1 MIDSVVISGVI
12 TPSTPA
18 AKIGAEV
25 WINNTCV
32 INCEHVDSA
41 ISFEHTLSDNDGEH
55 ELRIVMKHKQAAH
68 TQLDE
73 QGNIVQ
79 DAVLTLSDLE
89 FDNLNVMQIVTERA
103 EYCHDFNGSQSLGTH
118 RCYGDMGC
126 NGTVSLKFST
136 PVYLWLLEHM

>member
-12 TPSTPA
+12 TPSSVDA
-18 AKIGAEV
+18 IIGAEV
-25 WINNTCV
+25 WIDQHCV
-32 INCEHVDSA
+32 INSEHVNSA
-41 ISFEHTLSDNDGEH
+41 ISFEHTLSDSDGEH
-55 ELRIVMKHKQAAH
+55 ELRIVMKHKQTAH

-89 FDNLNVMQIVTERA
+89 FDHLNVMQIVTERA
-103 EYCHDFNGSQSLGTH
+103 EYCHDFNGSQSPGTH

-126 NGTVSLKFST
+126 NGTVSLKFTT

>member
-12 TPSTPA
+12 IPSTPA

-41 ISFEHTLSDNDGEH
+41 ISFEHTLSDNDGKH

-79 DAVLTLSDLE
+79 DAVLTVSDLE
-89 FDNLNVMQIVTERA
+89 FDSLNVMQIVTERA
-103 EYCHDFNGSQSLGTH
+103 EYCHDFNGSQSLGTY